1 MPDQALS
8 HIKVLDFTQHV
19 AGPYCTKL
27 MADQGADVIKVERPG
42 TGDVARRLGP
52 YPGDVPHPEKSGL
65 FLHLNTN
72 KRSVTL
78 DLATGPGKDI
88 ARRLAAEADLVVES
102 FRPGTMASFGLDYP
116 SFKALNP
123 TLVMTSI
130 SNFGQTGPYR
140 HYRGSDIIF
149 YAMGGE
155 MSGTGQPE
163 REPVK
168 LGPNATLYQA
178 GATAAVA
185 TMGALFL
192 AFDPDDGL
200 AVGQHVDVSI
210 METQLASVDRR
221 MTSLLAYQYTGMITK
236 REHWGFGGYP
246 HGVFPCQD
254 GYFAITGA
262 GVYLSRLVEMIGSPE
277 ALQDPKWYTPQAQS
291 DPALQEEFDLI
302 FYPWI
307 LSRTKQEVWEAAQK
321 TQVLGAPLNTMEELL
336 NEPFFNDR
344 GAFAQV
350 DHPEA
355 GPVRQPGRP
364 FIMNETP
371 WALRRP
377 APLLG
382 QHNEE
387 VLADLGYAAEDIVSL
402 RQSGVI

>member
-8 HIKVLDFTQHV
+8 HIRVLDFTQHL

-42 TGDVARRLGP
+42 IGDVARRLGP
-52 YPGDVPHPEKSGL
+52 FPGDAPHPEKSGL

-72 KRSVTL
+72 KRGITL
-78 DLATGPGKDI
+78 DLAGGPGRDI
-88 ARRLAAEADLVVES
+88 ARQLVAEADLVVES

-116 SFKALNP
+116 ALKAVNP
-123 TLVMTSI
+123 DLVMTSI

-140 HYRGSDIIF
+140 DYRGSDIIF

-155 MSGTGQPE
+155 MSATGLPE
-163 REPVK
+163 REPLK

-178 GATAAVA
+178 GAAAAVA

-192 AFDPDDGL
+192 SCNPNDGQPI
-200 AVGQHVDVSI
+200 GQHVDVSI
-210 METQLASVDRR
+210 METQLSSVDRR
-221 MTSLLAYQYTGMITK
+221 MTALLAYQYAGKITG
-236 REHWGFGGYP
+236 REDWGFAGYP
-246 HGVFPCQD
+246 HGVFPCLD

-262 GVYLSRLVEMIGSPE
+262 GVYFSRTVEMIGSPE
-277 ALQDPKWYTPQAQS
+277 ALQDPKFHSLEAQT
-291 DPALQEEFDLI
+291 DPGLQEEFEEV

-307 LSRTKQEVWEAAQK
+307 LSRTKLEVWEAAQK
-321 TQVLGAPLNTMEELL
+321 AQVLGAPLNTMEEVL
-336 NEPFFNDR
+336 NMPFFEER
-344 GAFAQV
+344 GSFAHV

-355 GPVRQPGRP
+355 GPVTQPGRP
-364 FIMNETP
+364 FVMNETP

-382 QHNEE
+382 QHNQE
-387 VLADLGYAAEDIVSL
+387 VLAELGYTPADVDSL
-402 RQSGVI
+402 RQSGAI